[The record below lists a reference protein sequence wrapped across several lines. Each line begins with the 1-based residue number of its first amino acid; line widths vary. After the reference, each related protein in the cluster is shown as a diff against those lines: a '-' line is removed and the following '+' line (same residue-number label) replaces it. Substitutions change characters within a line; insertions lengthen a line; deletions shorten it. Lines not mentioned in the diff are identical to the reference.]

1 MIYKRQWNINNKNN
15 NPFALKLVVTN
26 LYYIAQSPC
35 YTGLLSDGWHSN
47 QHKKLDALQMHWQRK
62 HDLVEKTAGSGL
74 KTIHAL
80 PTPEI
85 SRALSQHKVPAWHSC
100 LQITQNS
107 DQTQHK
113 TLSLGFIAANV
124 ADSNITSTI
133 IKWKR
138 QKHVKALHAC
148 FILLFPHD
156 REYKQLFRRW
166 RT

>member
-1 MIYKRQWNINNKNN
+1 MRDCMIYKRQWNINNKNN

-26 LYYIAQSPC
+26 LYYITQSPC
-35 YTGLLSDGWHSN
+35 YTGLLSGRWHSN
-47 QHKKLDALQMHWQRK
+47 QHKKLDALQMHWQENMISWRK
-62 HDLVEKTAGSGL
+62 LQAVVSKQSM
-74 KTIHAL
+74 

-85 SRALSQHKVPAWHSC
+85 SRALSQHKVPAWHAC

-124 ADSNITSTI
+124 ADSNIMSAI

-138 QKHVKALHAC
+138 QKHVTALHAC

-156 REYKQLFRRW
+156 RKYK
-166 RT
+166 